1 MKRIFIIIALIAI
14 CMLVMAQREQ
24 LIWVNG
30 NLIGISTEIADSL
43 AYREVEEVDTFHL
56 LLPRTNIEVEHDTVY
71 IRDTTYIEVPFT
83 PGEEAILI
91 EENKN
96 LPTDLDKS
104 ARWLTSN
111 SEPIKYNENTNLV
124 LSM

>member
-1 MKRIFIIIALIAI
+1 MKRNLTIIALIAI
-14 CMLVMAQREQ
+14 CTLAMAQREQ
-24 LIWVNG
+24 LVWVNG

-43 AYREVEEVDTFHL
+43 AYREVEEVDTLHL
-56 LLPRTNIEVEHDTVY
+56 LLPRTNIEVVHDTVY
-71 IRDTTYIEVPFT
+71 IRDTTYIEVPYT
-83 PGEEAILI
+83 PSEEAILI

-96 LPTDLDKS
+96 PLTDLNKS

-111 SEPIKYNENTNLV
+111 SDPTKYKENLNLV